1 MRAKRSMPAWS
12 VRGVAWTL
20 PQPPGTPTHSSSQN
34 QHQGDVVLQKKMRVC
49 LHRAAE
55 QQRWGWNRAN
65 LNYFHSNRRQQRWA
79 IQFDTGAVLKWKVR
93 TSFSI
98 SHSFELEGRSQV
110 CMECKEHGSRQA
122 ALKNTGKE
130 AGKLQGKKG
139 SNRYDN
145 GNGSPPGELNLPA
158 SLATSYSEPSTDKAG
173 EEHTS
178 HRTCTAHCSGPS
190 SLAAEN
196 CSSTQGGDCLRPPA
210 VSQGCPYVL
219 HFTSP
224 RKLLPFHL

>member
-79 IQFDTGAVLKWKVR
+79 IQFDTGAVLKWHVR

-145 GNGSPPGELNLPA
+145 VNGSPPGELNLPA
-158 SLATSYSEPSTDKAG
+158 SLATSYSEPSTVTRREKSRRATG
-173 EEHTS
+173 PAQP
-178 HRTCTAHCSGPS
+178 TARG
-190 SLAAEN
+190 
-196 CSSTQGGDCLRPPA
+196 PA
-210 VSQGCPYVL
+210 VSPQRTAAAHKVG
-219 HFTSP
+219 TA
-224 RKLLPFHL
+224 